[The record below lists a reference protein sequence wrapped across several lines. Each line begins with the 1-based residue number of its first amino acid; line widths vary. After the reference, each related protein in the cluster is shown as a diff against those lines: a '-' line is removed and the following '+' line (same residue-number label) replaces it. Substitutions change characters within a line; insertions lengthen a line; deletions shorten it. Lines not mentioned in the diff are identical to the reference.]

1 MPQYIALQKCNNVNG
16 DNMYIHIHR

>member
-1 MPQYIALQKCNNVNG
+1 MPKYIALQKCNNVNG